1 MLFQGQYWFRGTHA
15 DKVKKLTA
23 EFDSHDGGLFSSE
36 KDAVKHPKLFQYV
49 HEVYQLAPIVGFLYM
64 RKADENR
71 ANGSDISIFAEQMS
85 TWKEVFQFNY
95 YLIMLL
101 DADYEPEFDVRVD
114 KAFRHYGTEAALPDE
129 TLYESYVRGGVDVLY
144 EKLIKPSN
152 SPDDYTKNLYE
163 FMEEFKSRYSQSA
176 EEVLDLCKIARG

>member
-23 EFDSHDGGLFSSE
+23 EFDSHDGGSFSGE
-36 KDAVKHPKLFQYV
+36 KELIKHPKLFQYV
-49 HEVYQLAPIVGFLYM
+49 HEVYQLAPVVGFLYK

-71 ANGSDISIFAEQMS
+71 ENGSDISIFAEQMS

-95 YLIMLL
+95 NLIMLL
-101 DADYEPEFDVRVD
+101 DAEHEADFDARVD
-114 KAFRHYGTEAALPDE
+114 KAFRHYGTEKALPDE
-129 TLYESYVRGGVDVLY
+129 ALYESYVRGGIDVLY
-144 EKLIKPSN
+144 EKLIEPAT

-163 FMEEFKSRYSQSA
+163 FMEEFENRYGQSA
-176 EEVLDLCKIARG
+176 EEVLDLCRIARS